1 MMKEWYLLYCKRGE
15 QKRAKAHLENQQIEC
30 YYPEIEIEKMIRGKR
45 QRILEPLFPSY
56 MFISIEA
63 ESGPSFT
70 TIRSTRG
77 VVDFVRFG
85 AQPYQ
90 VPASL
95 VEQLQSYKADESNYE
110 NMPISGQTVQI
121 TSGQFSGFEGI
132 YQEADGEKRSILL
145 ITLINQKVKIK
156 VENTDVDW

>member
-1 MMKEWYLLYCKRGE
+1 MKEWYLLYCKRGE
-15 QKRAKAHLENQQIEC
+15 QKRASAHLENQHVEC
-30 YYPEIEIEKMIRGKR
+30 YYPEIELEKVLRGKR
-45 QRILEPLFPSY
+45 QRVQEPLFPSY
-56 MFISIEA
+56 IFIAIEP
-63 ESGPSFT
+63 EKGPSFT

-85 AQPYQ
+85 AQPYK
-90 VPASL
+90 VPKSL
-95 VEQLQSYKADESNYE
+95 IEHLQSHQIDEADYTNT
-110 NMPISGQTVQI
+110 PKSGQTVHI
-121 TSGQFSGFEGI
+121 TSGQFSGFDAI

>member
-30 YYPEIEIEKMIRGKR
+30 YYPEIEIEKIVRGKR

-56 MFISIEA
+56 MFISIET
-63 ESGPSFT
+63 ENGPSFT

-90 VPASL
+90 VPTNL
-95 VEQLQSYKADESNYE
+95 IEQLQLYKADESDYE
-110 NMPISGQTVQI
+110 NMPTSGQTVQI
-121 TSGQFSGFEGI
+121 TSGQFSGFEAI

>member
-1 MMKEWYLLYCKRGE
+1 MKEWYLLYCKRGE

-30 YYPEIEIEKMIRGKR
+30 YYPEIEIEKIIRGKR

-56 MFISIEA
+56 IFIA
-63 ESGPSFT
+63 TQTESGPSFT

-85 AQPYQ
+85 TQPYQ
-90 VPASL
+90 VPVSL
-95 VEQLQSYKADESNYE
+95 IEHLRSYQVDESNYG
-110 NMPISGQTVQI
+110 NVPVSGQTVQI
-121 TSGQFSGFEGI
+121 TSGQFSGFDAV

-145 ITLINQKVKIK
+145 ITLINQKVKVK
-156 VENTDVDW
+156 VQNTDVEW